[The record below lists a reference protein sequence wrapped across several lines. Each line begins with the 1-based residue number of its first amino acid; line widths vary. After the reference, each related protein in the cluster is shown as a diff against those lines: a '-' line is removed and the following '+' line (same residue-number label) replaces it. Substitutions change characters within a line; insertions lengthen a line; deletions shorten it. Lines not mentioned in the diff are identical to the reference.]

1 MKKSLRTPLLAGAVA
16 LGVTVCA
23 LPVMAQSE
31 AESQIR
37 VERCTADGLCETDTL
52 RAADKTRAPRGE
64 GKQVPKKELRHL
76 KRLGEH
82 LQLTEAQQ
90 PAWDAFLNAQ
100 REQMQ
105 KVRESMRDG
114 KKECPATALER
125 MQAHEAQMQRHLAAM
140 QAKRK
145 ATETFYGQLS
155 AEQKAV
161 FDKEFFRAPH
171 HRPDGHKPH
180 EGKRG
185 NKKFL
190 HKSQ

>member
-1 MKKSLRTPLLAGAVA
+1 MKKSLRTPLLTSAVL
-16 LGVTVCA
+16 LGLTMSA
-23 LPVMAQSE
+23 LPVLAQP
-31 AESQIR
+31 AADTQINESQIR
-37 VERCTADGLCETDTL
+37 VERCTADGHCEAARSSKISRDK
-52 RAADKTRAPRGE
+52 RAGWKKGSHRLDK
-64 GKQVPKKELRHL
+64 
-76 KRLGEH
+76 LGEH
-82 LQLTEAQQ
+82 LQLTAAQQ
-90 PAWDAFLNAQ
+90 PAWEAFRAAL

-105 KVRESMRDG
+105 NMRPPAAEG

-125 MQAHEAQMQRHLAAM
+125 MQAHEAQMQRHLASM
-140 QAKRK
+140 QAQRK
-145 ATETFYGQLS
+145 AAETFYGQLS